1 MPVSPSNAAA
11 LARAVA
17 SEYEKAERVMVARI
31 ARNLAKGIDGPRW
44 AEEKLAQLRAYRKEM
59 VALITDL
66 NREAKTGAT
75 TALTEAYKQG
85 GLAAVDEMARFGT
98 PGLEPLA
105 GAKSLEKLLSETL
118 GYLGSMNKRILRV
131 SMDAYRDAVAA
142 GVDQVLLGTMTRRQ
156 ASQSVLDAFARKG
169 VAPLFDKAGRAMNMI
184 GYAEMA
190 VRTGAMNASFA
201 GHLESLQSFGM
212 DLVIVSEDGSPCERC
227 APWEGEILSIS
238 GGNTQYQTVDD
249 AMEDI
254 GHPNCVV
261 GGARVSGPDV
271 CAAYSRWYEG
281 EVVILR
287 RAAGDAITVTPNHP
301 ILTPRGWVAAHLLNE
316 SDEVVCYLGEQNM
329 RSVVRPDDVEM
340 PALIEEIPGALLEP
354 RHMLSVSVPPSSEQ
368 FHGDGFDGEVEIVH
382 ADCLLGCRAQSGSEQ
397 PIKQCPLRPVHLSDT
412 LDASGASRP
421 VVDSTLHPA
430 DCGMGGGALRTS
442 LLGRSACVVA
452 QPRLSRGDSGTALKE
467 PPANGGLPDS
477 EVFTDFLLGHAGLVE
492 VDRLVSVRRRTVSCH
507 VYNLQTVDGWFAC
520 NGIVTHNCEH
530 TFSAYQEGVTKLYP
544 PKTDEERAA
553 QAQSYKDSQNLRGIE
568 RQIRAAKLQEAA
580 AMDSA
585 ARQTAAQR
593 VAYYQAKARDLVKS
607 TSQVRQYAREQIGKA
622 V

>member
-131 SMDAYRDAVAA
+131 AMDAYRDAVAA

-238 GGNTQYQTVDD
+238 GGNTQYATVDD

-254 GHPNCVV
+254 GHP
-261 GGARVSGPDV
+261 
-271 CAAYSRWYEG
+271 
-281 EVVILR
+281 
-287 RAAGDAITVTPNHP
+287 
-301 ILTPRGWVAAHLLNE
+301 
-316 SDEVVCYLGEQNM
+316 
-329 RSVVRPDDVEM
+329 
-340 PALIEEIPGALLEP
+340 
-354 RHMLSVSVPPSSEQ
+354 
-368 FHGDGFDGEVEIVH
+368 
-382 ADCLLGCRAQSGSEQ
+382 
-397 PIKQCPLRPVHLSDT
+397 
-412 LDASGASRP
+412 
-421 VVDSTLHPA
+421 
-430 DCGMGGGALRTS
+430 
-442 LLGRSACVVA
+442 
-452 QPRLSRGDSGTALKE
+452 
-467 PPANGGLPDS
+467 
-477 EVFTDFLLGHAGLVE
+477 
-492 VDRLVSVRRRTVSCH
+492 
-507 VYNLQTVDGWFAC
+507 
-520 NGIVTHNCEH
+520 NCEH